1 MEKIAIIS
9 DIHGNVTALETVLA
23 DIRQRKINR
32 IFCLGDL
39 VGKGPNSDLAVDLIR
54 QHCEKVVRG
63 NWDEYIAYESEFEA
77 IQWHQALLGPG
88 RMAYLSKLPFSIEF
102 WMSGKYIRLFHAS
115 PRSVNERIQPWDDLA
130 LRLSLFD
137 PSELC
142 AEQLP
147 ADVAGYGDI
156 HGVYLQ
162 HPEGKTLFNTGSVGN
177 PLDITQASY
186 TVLEGAYGSR
196 DQTSLNLQFVRVPY
210 DIERAVQQ
218 AIDSQMPQ
226 LEPYI
231 RELRTAEYRGKDA

>member
-9 DIHGNVTALETVLA
+9 DIHGNVTALEAVLA
-23 DIRQRKINR
+23 DIQQRKISR

-39 VGKGPNSDLAVDLIR
+39 AGKGPNSDLAVDLIR

-77 IQWHQALLGPG
+77 IQWHQALLGTE
-88 RMAYLSKLPFSIEF
+88 RIAYLLKLPFSIEF

-130 LRLSLFD
+130 LRVSLFE

-142 AEQLP
+142 GEQLP

-162 HPEGKTLFNTGSVGN
+162 HLEGKTLFNTGSVGN

-186 TVLEGAYGSR
+186 TVLEGDYGSR
-196 DQTSLNLQFVRVPY
+196 DQAPLNLQFVRVPY